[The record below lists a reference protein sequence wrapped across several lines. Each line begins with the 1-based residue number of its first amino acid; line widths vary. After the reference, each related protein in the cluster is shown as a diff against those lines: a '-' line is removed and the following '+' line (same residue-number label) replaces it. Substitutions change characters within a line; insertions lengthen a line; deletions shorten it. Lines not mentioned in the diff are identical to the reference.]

1 MEEALLGEAL
11 EGQVQSMP
19 QEATLRASGA
29 LRPRHF
35 PGQAARKVL
44 NSPGPQHSHG
54 EVLG

>member
-29 LRPRHF
+29 LRPRCF